1 MFDPD
6 ISLTIVGTL
15 TSVLSGFL
23 GWVFGRK
30 KQNAEIA
37 HMQLDYMTKMDK
49 FYNETIDNL
58 RKDVEELIEKDRVR
72 NKEMLV
78 LRSLVTNIV
87 NDVCL
92 KKGCAMRIYYTEEEL
107 NSILKGSTM
116 GGREDKEESDQKM

>member
-23 GWVFGRK
+23 GWLFGRK

-37 HMQLDYMTKMDK
+37 HMQLDYMTKMDR

-58 RKDVEELIEKDRVR
+58 RKDVEELIEKDRAR

>member
-1 MFDPD
+1 MSPE
-6 ISLTIVGTL
+6 ILISILGGLSSLTTGFVGWL
-15 TSVLSGFL
+15 
-23 GWVFGRK
+23 FGRK
-30 KQNAEIA
+30 RQNAEIA
-37 HMQLDYMTKMDK
+37 HMQLDYITKMDK
-49 FYNETIDNL
+49 FYNDIIDNL
-58 RKDVEELIEKDRVR
+58 RKDIEELNEKDRVR
-72 NKEMLV
+72 SKEMLV

>member
-58 RKDVEELIEKDRVR
+58 RKDVEELIEKDRAR